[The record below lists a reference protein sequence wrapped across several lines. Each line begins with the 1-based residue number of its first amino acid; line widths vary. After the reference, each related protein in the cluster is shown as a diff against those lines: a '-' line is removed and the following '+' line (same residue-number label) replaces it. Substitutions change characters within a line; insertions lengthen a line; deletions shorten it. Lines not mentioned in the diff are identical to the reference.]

1 MEFRHS
7 QYEETGP
14 RGYGDCP
21 SRVPGRASVLMMMAL
36 VVTICAIAIVLR
48 YGVNAAYG
56 RGAVSNW
63 HQQDSCQSAGNRS
76 ANSVRPS
83 WHGSR
88 VSHAL
93 QIDSLSLDEQ
103 TTFNSRFLEATDGIL
118 PTVLNADLIVKRTK
132 VLTLT
137 PSPVFPTTN
146 TSSLLECRDILEN
159 LVLALNGSVL
169 YYVRDQRCFFNM
181 SRIPSHWLVSVRRAA
196 RMPGAGGWGAFQND
210 SLISYW
216 WVFNDPDGMVL
227 SSATVFKQDS
237 GMEAMAY
244 VNGMDLWYQGTTLVL
259 GVQKLAS
266 NATLADERAMVTLLS
281 AVNGSRRSLPLPGLV
296 TAGMGLDPTKTN
308 AYLVDLLD
316 PPRVMSAEA
325 ASLLR
330 TSASTAD
337 DDLFKPE
344 ATFPRVTGLNLS
356 RLMVRPQGF
365 TSDGS
370 CLYIGDQREGN
381 VWTVDLLA
389 RNITLAA
396 DPNLIGL
403 EERNR
408 GNLREIAVTRDG
420 CNAFVADIGGQL
432 RWMQL
437 KAQCGEAQRVHIVAR
452 YRERGFWGLAIHEDD
467 NQLRLYVGTNDGR
480 LFELE
485 INRSA
490 LHTCLPLSRPPP
502 PNPPPPT
509 ISSSSQPPAADSPGS
524 AQHAKRHRNLTLA
537 VYLPVAIVAVSAI
550 LAGIM
555 VAVFYYQRREGRKR
569 QEGAL
574 ERCGPT
580 ARDSSTSSLVGS
592 GRGASI
598 AHEGTMEDLL
608 PFNVTAYPL
617 ETLAFVTGNFSAD
630 YRIGDNGAFGDVY
643 WGDIGGRE
651 VAVKVMRGDITA
663 EKQKQFV
670 AEVTTLSRLHHSNLI
685 DLIGYCQEGNSCILV
700 YPFFRGGS
708 LCARLHNT
716 DGTRGRAS
724 RAGPVGPPLTLVER
738 MCIAFQIA
746 KGLRYLHTDVD
757 PPIIHRDIKSS
768 NVLLEDGSGAN
779 LRAVVADFGL
789 ARICESLFHTQAD
802 AIAWTSH
809 VAGTQGYMAPE
820 YLVRGKLTVKND
832 VYAFGVLLLEL
843 LTGRKVLTPA
853 PPPEIGWRTLVQWVT
868 PSLGR
873 HLYVDDIP
881 IQILDTCLR
890 EQVRND
896 AAMKRM
902 VAGALLLARDCVEEV
917 DSSRPTIS
925 AAAERMGSLLSG
937 ANVRG
942 RANR

>member
-1 MEFRHS
+1 M
-7 QYEETGP
+7 
-14 RGYGDCP
+14 
-21 SRVPGRASVLMMMAL
+21 GRASVLMTMAL
-36 VVTICAIAIVLR
+36 MVTICAIAIVLR
-48 YGVNAAYG
+48 SGVSAAYG
-56 RGAVSNW
+56 GRAASNW
-63 HQQDSCQSAGNRS
+63 HQQDKCQSAGNS
-76 ANSVRPS
+76 SENSVRPS

-88 VSHAL
+88 VSHDT

-103 TTFNSRFLEATDGIL
+103 TTFNSRFLEVTDGIL

-132 VLTLT
+132 VLTVT

-146 TSSLLECRDILEN
+146 TSSLLECFDSLEN

-169 YYVRDQRCFFNM
+169 YYVRDQRCFFNT
-181 SRIPSHWLVSVRRAA
+181 SGIPSHWLVS
-196 RMPGAGGWGAFQND
+196 D
-210 SLISYW
+210 
-216 WVFNDPDGMVL
+216 
-227 SSATVFKQDS
+227 KE
-237 GMEAMAY
+237 MEAMAY
-244 VNGMDLWYQGTTLVL
+244 VNGMDLLDQGTTLVL
-259 GVQKLAS
+259 GVQKQDAS
-266 NATLADERAMVTLLS
+266 NATLADGRAMVTLLS

-308 AYLVDLLD
+308 AYLVDLMD

-330 TSASTAD
+330 NSVSTTD
-337 DDLFKPE
+337 DDLLNPE

-356 RLMVRPQGF
+356 RLMVRPHRF

-370 CLYIGDQREGN
+370 CLHIVDIREGN
-381 VWTVDLLA
+381 IWTGNLSA

-396 DPNLIGL
+396 DPNLVGL
-403 EERNR
+403 EE
-408 GNLREIAVTRDG
+408 GKSGYLREIAVTKDG
-420 CNAFVADIGGQL
+420 CNAFVTDLDGQL

-437 KAQCGEAQRVHIVAR
+437 RAQCGEAQRVEIPAR
-452 YRERGFWGLAIHEDD
+452 YREGGFWGSAIQEED
-467 NQLRLYVGTNDGR
+467 NQLRLYVGTTDG
-480 LFELE
+480 LIFELE
-485 INRSA
+485 MNRSA
-490 LHTCLPLSRPPP
+490 LHTCQPRSRPPP
-502 PNPPPPT
+502 PSTTGRVPLPTSSNPPPPPT
-509 ISSSSQPPAADSPGS
+509 ISSSSHPPSADSPGS
-524 AQHAKRHRNLTLA
+524 AQKAKRHRNLTLA

-550 LAGIM
+550 LAVLMI
-555 VAVFYYQRREGRKR
+555 AVFYYQRREGRKR

-574 ERCGPT
+574 ERCGPS

-592 GRGASI
+592 GKGAST

-617 ETLAFVTGNFSAD
+617 ETVALVTGDFSAD

-643 WGDIGGRE
+643 WGNIGGRE
-651 VAVKVMRGDITA
+651 VAIKVMRGEITA

-724 RAGPVGPPLTLVER
+724 RAAPVGPPLTLVER

-746 KGLRYLHTDVD
+746 KGLRYLHTEVE

-789 ARICESLFHTQAD
+789 ARICESLFHTQAE

-809 VAGTQGYMAPE
+809 AAGTQGYMAPE
-820 YLVRGKLTVKND
+820 YLLRGKLTVKND
-832 VYAFGVLLLEL
+832 VYAFGVILLEL

-890 EQVRND
+890 EQVRTD
-896 AAMKRM
+896 AAMKRL

-925 AAAERMGSLLSG
+925 AAAERLGSLLSG